1 MPQNNRLSRFILLPE
16 LKLLNTRKLL
26 QGKTEYLVEKVS
38 ELEVCPKCASTSKS
52 IYDRRWVKIHDAPIR
67 GIDVRLIIRKRRFYC
82 KNCKKPFTEPVQG
95 IRKGKRT
102 TERFNRSL
110 LWACENFSD
119 LTRVRRQYRCSSWL
133 IYKALYDHLKIN
145 LKRHINYPWPTT
157 IGIDEHFFS
166 RSKGYREFATVV
178 VDYNNKRVRELVEG
192 RSIGILTNEL
202 SHIPGRENVK
212 NVVCDLSDPYK
223 TFAKAFFPNA
233 QVVAD
238 KFHVLRL
245 LTPHLNR
252 YRKQITGDK
261 RTNPVRRLLLT
272 SRHRLDHFKKKALDK
287 WLEPHKD
294 LYELYWWKE
303 RMHSF
308 YRIRG
313 ARKAAKALTKMTD
326 QMSFSKLKEI
336 KTLRKTLMKWRVEI
350 LNYFSTRLTNAR
362 TEGFN
367 NIAKLVQR
375 RAFGIKNFKYY
386 RLRYLNACA

>member
-1 MPQNNRLSRFILLPE
+1 MPQLQRLSRFVLLPE
-16 LKLLNTRKLL
+16 LRLISSKKLPHGRTLYIT
-26 QGKTEYLVEKVS
+26 EKVS
-38 ELEVCPKCASTSKS
+38 EFEICPKCATPSKS
-52 IYDRRWVKIHDAPIR
+52 IYDRRWIKIHDAPIR
-67 GIDVRLIIRKRRFYC
+67 GVDVRLIVRKRRFYC
-82 KNCKKPFTEPVQG
+82 KSCRTPFTEPVPG
-95 IRKGKRT
+95 IIKGKRT
-102 TERFNRSL
+102 TERFRRSL

-119 LTRVRRQYRCSSWL
+119 LSRVRKQYRCSTWL
-133 IYKALYDHLKIN
+133 IYKALYDNLKLN

-166 RSKGYREFATVV
+166 RSKGYKEFATVI

-192 RSIGILTNEL
+192 RSMGLLAEEL
-202 SHIPGRENVK
+202 KHIPGRENVK
-212 NVVCDLSDPYK
+212 NVICDLSDPYK
-223 TFAKAFFPNA
+223 SFAKSFFPNA
-233 QVVAD
+233 QVIAD

-252 YRKQITGDK
+252 RRKLAIGDK
-261 RTNPVRRLLLT
+261 RSNPVRKLLLA
-272 SRHRLDHFKKKALDK
+272 SRHKLDYFKRRALDQ
-287 WLEPHKD
+287 WLEPYPE

-308 YRIRG
+308 YRIRNHHH
-313 ARKAAKALTKMTD
+313 AAKVLTRMTD
-326 QMSFSKLKEI
+326 QMAHSKLKEV
-336 KTLRKTLMKWRVEI
+336 KTLRRTLMRWRQEI
-350 LNYFSTRLTNAR
+350 LNYFTTRLTNAR